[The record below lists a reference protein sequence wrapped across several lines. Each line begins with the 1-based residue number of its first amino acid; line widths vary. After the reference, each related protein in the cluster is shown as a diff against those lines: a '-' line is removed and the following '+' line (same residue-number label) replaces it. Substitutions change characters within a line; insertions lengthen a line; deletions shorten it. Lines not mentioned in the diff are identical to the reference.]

1 LAIRTKER
9 GRRKRRRKRRGK
21 RREKRKEKRR
31 RLAETYFRKYKKAKT
46 DPKIR
51 KTRKQR

>member
-9 GRRKRRRKRRGK
+9 EEERE
-21 RREKRKEKRR
+21 EKREEKREEDY
-31 RLAETYFRKYKKAKT
+31 LKHTPEYKKKKAKT